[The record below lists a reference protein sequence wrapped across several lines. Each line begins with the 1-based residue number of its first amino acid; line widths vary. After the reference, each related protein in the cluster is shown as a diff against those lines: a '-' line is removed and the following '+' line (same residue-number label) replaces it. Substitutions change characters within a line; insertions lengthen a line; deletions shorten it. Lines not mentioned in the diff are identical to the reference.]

1 MSYTIINLLN
11 QFEFI
16 DFLYFEASLI
26 DNIHISLA
34 KIVILFLVFIM
45 ILASYKLNRL
55 VSNKWS
61 ISKESMYA
69 LILKGLLIHGLKFL
83 SALVPSGCP
92 FALLPI
98 LVGLRYNYLYLS
110 LKVVK
115 LKTKFHSPNFKS
127 NSGAFYYF
135 IKLSQWRNILTLD
148 IVGNLY
154 AHTARNY
161 STCTTP
167 CRDIE
172 KNYNSNLKMNPWF
185 LTGFTDGEGC
195 FHVSVIKYNEFKLGW
210 KVQPNFQITLHKKDY
225 PLLKEIKNFFGIGSI
240 YLHGNTLVKYSVK
253 PLKDLGIIIKHF
265 KKYQL
270 QTQKC
275 ANFELW
281 MQVFELIERRKH
293 LTLEGLHKI
302 LAIRVSMNWGL
313 SEELKLAFPGIVPVV
328 RPLV

>member
-1 MSYTIINLLN
+1 MCLTVVFNLLASSHLYLAEVLIAFRWIILVEFMFLFLRLFLVWHIGLFHYLIICVNDMSYTIINLLN

-55 VSNKWS
+55 VSKKWS

-69 LILKGLLIHGLKFL
+69 LILKGLLIHGLNFL

-110 LKVVK
+110 FKVVK
-115 LKTKFHSPNFKS
+115 LKTKFHSSNFKS

-161 STCTTP
+161 STLVATP
-167 CRDIE
+167 QCSVENFNID
-172 KNYNSNLKMNPWF
+172 PWWVIGF
-185 LTGFTDGEGC
+185 LDGEGC
-195 FHVSVIKYNEFKLGW
+195 FHVSITENKNSQLAWQVRPRFQIGIHVKDKALLEDVKNYLRVGKISKSGPELIQL
-210 KVQPNFQITLHKKDY
+210 KVQS
-225 PLLKEIKNFFGIGSI
+225 LKQLETVINHFEKF
-240 YLHGNTLVKYSVK
+240 
-253 PLKDLGIIIKHF
+253 PLKT
-265 KKYQL
+265 KKRSD
-270 QTQKC
+270 
-275 ANFELW
+275 F
-281 MQVFELIERRKH
+281 
-293 LTLEGLHKI
+293 
-302 LAIRVSMNWGL
+302 
-313 SEELKLAFPGIVPVV
+313 
-328 RPLV
+328 